1 MRIAAGILMIIGAI
15 IEWMTFMAIMGVI
28 MGITR
33 YLGVDSPYEFLLYV
47 LFIFGAIFVIVGG
60 FYTLKRKSWGLSL
73 TSSILLLPMG
83 TVLPFLMWTDALSS
97 GELITPFAVGITT
110 LFFVLGILPIVFVCL
125 RKREWES

>member
-1 MRIAAGILMIIGAI
+1 MRIAAGILMIIGALLGI
-15 IEWMTFMAIMGVI
+15 ILLRAAYGYIPGL
-28 MGITR
+28 
-33 YLGVDSPYEFLLYV
+33 LGWLPWIWAF
-47 LFIFGAIFVIVGG
+47 FIVGGG
-60 FYTLKRKSWGLSL
+60 FYTLKRRAWKVCL

-110 LFFVLGILPIVFVCL
+110 LFLVIGIIPIIFVCL